1 MILMWDERYQT
12 DNYVY
17 GKQANDFLVE
27 VLSQLPK
34 GDLLTLG
41 EGEGRNAVYLA
52 REQFNVTAIDGS
64 AVGLAKAKKLADENN
79 VNLNLRIEDLSEFE
93 VAQNKWDVIV
103 SIFCHLPSSLRI
115 PLYSK
120 LIASLKPGG
129 YFVLEAYSP
138 EQLTYKTGGP
148 PNIDMLVDLP
158 ELESHFHQFDRI
170 ICQKTERN
178 IEEGKLHNGNASVVQ
193 LLAQKT

>member
-1 MILMWDERYQT
+1 MWDERYQT